1 MLNVHQLL
9 VALRVMSVVSMYGK
23 ENDEL
28 PLLAMLEQDTLA
40 PVVVNPP
47 LPLDA
52 NSVLLLQDTDGGSH
66 SRWDVHVNT
75 VVAIVLQVIS
85 SESAYFNNVN
95 TGIETH
101 NIAVRFSTMQGIP
114 THHTCQRR
122 QQ

>member
-40 PVVVNPP
+40 PVVMNPP

-52 NSVLLLQDTDGGSH
+52 NSVLLLQVRMEDATPDG
-66 SRWDVHVNT
+66 
-75 VVAIVLQVIS
+75 IS
-85 SESAYFNNVN
+85 MY
-95 TGIETH
+95 I
-101 NIAVRFSTMQGIP
+101 R
-114 THHTCQRR
+114 
-122 QQ
+122 

>member
-1 MLNVHQLL
+1 MFNVHQLL
-9 VALRVMSVVSMYGK
+9 VALRVKNAVNMYGK

-28 PLLAMLEQDTLA
+28 PLLAMLEQDALA

-52 NSVLLLQDTDGGSH
+52 NPVLLLQNADGGCH
-66 SRWDVHVNT
+66 SRWDVHVYP
-75 VVAIVLQVIS
+75 VVAIVLQMIS

-101 NIAVRFSTMQGIP
+101 NIAVRFSTM
-114 THHTCQRR
+114 
-122 QQ
+122 

>member
-52 NSVLLLQDTDGGSH
+52 NSVFLLQDTDGGSH

-101 NIAVRFSTMQGIP
+101 NIAVRFSTM
-114 THHTCQRR
+114 
-122 QQ
+122 